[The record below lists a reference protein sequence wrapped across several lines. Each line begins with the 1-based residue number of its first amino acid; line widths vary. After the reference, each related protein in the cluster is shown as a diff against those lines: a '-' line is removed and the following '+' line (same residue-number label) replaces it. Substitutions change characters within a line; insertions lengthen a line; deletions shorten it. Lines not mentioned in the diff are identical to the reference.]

1 MMRAVADRVFPWTPG
16 SGRRRAPRAG
26 RWAVAPF
33 LLLAILLSPLPASA
47 QQAIIPLQLS
57 FSDPGARS
65 AGFGGAFVAVAD
77 DATAAFANPA
87 GLVQLLKPEVSIEAR
102 YWQYSTRYTASG
114 RVEGTPSG
122 FGLDTLAGLE
132 KSTSSYDTT
141 GISFASLVYPTG
153 DWSFAIYRHQYAD
166 LRFSG
171 ETQGLFGGGSDC
183 CQTRWHDQQTQ
194 SEQDVLS
201 YGLAA
206 AHRLSDRFSVGIGLV
221 YFDVHLDA
229 VTTEYRWDEETPTGF
244 FGPTS
249 FLPERLALTEHLFID
264 DHDWAL
270 TGGFLWS
277 LSDSWRIGGVY
288 RDGFDVSLG
297 NDVTVGVAVDYGV
310 PPGTVVISNRGVPIG
325 FPDIYGLGLAYR
337 APDGRLTL
345 SMQWDRIE
353 YSTIPK
359 SLTLD
364 DQLIDDA
371 DEWHFG
377 IEYVFLDSKPVI
389 AVRLGTWL
397 DPDHQMYATVDDP
410 YMQAVLP
417 RGRDEWHYTLGLGFA
432 TERFQVDVAADLADR
447 LDTVSLSAIYN
458 F

>member
-1 MMRAVADRVFPWTPG
+1 MRAAVDRVLRCTLG
-16 SGRRRAPRAG
+16 NGRRHALGVGPIVPAL
-26 RWAVAPF
+26 F
-33 LLLAILLSPLPASA
+33 LLLAILLLPLRASA
-47 QQAIIPLQLS
+47 QQTIIPLQLS

-87 GLVQLLKPEVSIEAR
+87 GLVQLVKPEVSIETR
-102 YWQYSTRYTASG
+102 YWQYSTPYTVRG
-114 RVEGTPSG
+114 RVDGAPSG
-122 FGLDTLAGLE
+122 VGLDTLAGLG

-141 GISFASLVYPTG
+141 GVSFVSLVYPTG
-153 DWSFAIYRHQYAD
+153 DWSFAVYRHQYAD
-166 LRFSG
+166 LKFSG

-183 CQTRWHDQQTQ
+183 CQLRWHDQQMQ
-194 SEQDVLS
+194 SVQDVLS

-206 AHRLSDRFSVGIGLV
+206 AHRFSDRFSIGLGLV
-221 YFDVHLDA
+221 YFDVYLDA
-229 VTTEYRWDEETPTGF
+229 VTAEYRWDEDTTTGF
-244 FGPTS
+244 FEPTR

-264 DHDWAL
+264 DHDWTL
-270 TGGFLWS
+270 TAGFLWN
-277 LSDSWRIGGVY
+277 LSDNWRIGGVY
-288 RDGFDVSLG
+288 RDGFDVHMG
-297 NDVTVGVAVDYGV
+297 NDATTGVAVDYGV
-310 PPGTVVISNRGVPIG
+310 PPGTVFISNRGVPIG

-353 YSTIPK
+353 YSTIPR
-359 SLTLD
+359 SLELD
-364 DQLIDDA
+364 DQAIDDA
-371 DEWHFG
+371 DELHFG
-377 IEYVFLDSKPVI
+377 LEYVFLDSKPVI

-410 YMQAVLP
+410 YLQAVLP
-417 RGRDEWHYTLGLGFA
+417 RGRDEWHYTLGLGLA
-432 TERFQVDVAADLADR
+432 TERFQVDVAVDLADR